1 MCANLVPI
9 GCHAII
15 HTKHVTA
22 QDASLGACPGE
33 LEILTVNFLANTP
46 HEKERW
52 LTKLGTLI
60 AARGPAAR
68 GAQSGAAAGLGEVT
82 GVRAPD
88 EEEHAPQP
96 PVNTDAVV
104 PAEKI
109 EDAATPITPPR
120 VQAPLPVESQ
130 PSVTSLASSISDV

>member
-88 EEEHAPQP
+88 EEDHAPARQYGCRC
-96 PVNTDAVV
+96 TSR
-104 PAEKI
+104 
-109 EDAATPITPPR
+109 EDRRCSYPNHPTTC
-120 VQAPLPVESQ
+120 
-130 PSVTSLASSISDV
+130 ASTASR